1 MFDLEISRSKK
12 KREADTMSI
21 VKSLMYNTE
30 TLFAVFQYRPKR
42 NLINK
47 IVKELIHWQT
57 KAA

>member
-1 MFDLEISRSKK
+1 MKEYGMESS
-12 KREADTMSI
+12 MSI